1 MAKKF
6 KKLVLTK
13 DTIFDES
20 IKVETSITCEDNM
33 RYSLKV
39 NGDIDAGNI
48 DAGNIDAWNI
58 NAGNIDA
65 GNIDAWNINAGNIDA
80 GNINAR
86 DIVCEKRIKKSKT
99 SKTIS
104 RVFIRNKS
112 TLEIKEQMGA

>member
-65 GNIDAWNINAGNIDA
+65 GNI
-80 GNINAR
+80 NAR

>member
-65 GNIDAWNINAGNIDA
+65 GNI
-80 GNINAR
+80 NAR

-99 SKTIS
+99 SITIS
-104 RVFIRNKS
+104 SVFIGNKS